1 MTITDRLIAA
11 WAQANGRFGSGP
23 AFDAVLSP
31 DYVRHS
37 GETTMSREEFAA
49 TVDELMAAFPDLT
62 MTIADAIEQGD
73 RVAYRWESAGTHTGP
88 YLGIPATNRRVVA
101 RGMTISRFADGRI
114 AEDWTSWDKA
124 SVLESLGIIQLR

>member
-11 WAQANGRFGSGP
+11 WAQANGRFGAGP
-23 AFDAVLSP
+23 GFEVLLSP

-37 GETTMSREEFAA
+37 GETTMTREEFTA

-62 MTIADAIEQGD
+62 MTINDAIEQGD

-88 YLGIPATNRRVVA
+88 YLGIPATHRRVVA
-101 RGMTISRFADGRI
+101 RGMTISRFADDRI
-114 AEDWTSWDKA
+114 VEDWTSWDKA
-124 SVLESLGIIQLR
+124 SVLDSLGIIQLR